1 MNKRIVAFACFS
13 IMASIG
19 LGAFGAHGLR
29 QASTDENLLRG
40 FQTGVDYHLYHS
52 LAFLLLGLW
61 GTSLID
67 RSLGKTAFR
76 LLVIGLIIFSGSLYL
91 LTAFKLMG
99 WTYAWIGPI
108 TPIGGTLLIMGWAW
122 LGYSILK
129 GERSN

>member
-1 MNKRIVAFACFS
+1 
-13 IMASIG
+13 
-19 LGAFGAHGLR
+19 
-29 QASTDENLLRG
+29 
-40 FQTGVDYHLYHS
+40 
-52 LAFLLLGLW
+52 LGLW

-99 WTYAWIGPI
+99 WSYAWIGPI